1 MAAAE
6 QPQVENRPPPSRM
19 RVALVVLFHSSC
31 AIWSTILSKSA
42 LNGVEAPVTLLA
54 LQTTIQ
60 VVLLTIIGVATGW
73 VKLNRPLNVS
83 DSSISLRL
91 KTVD

>member
-1 MAAAE
+1 
-6 QPQVENRPPPSRM
+6 M

-83 DSSISLRL
+83 DSSMSLRL
-91 KTVD
+91 KPVD

>member
-1 MAAAE
+1 MD
-6 QPQVENRPPPSRM
+6 QPPVEKPPPSRLK
-19 RVALVVLFHSSC
+19 VTLTVLFHSAC

-60 VVLLTIIGVATGW
+60 VILLTTIGSFTGW
-73 VKLNRPLNVS
+73 IKLYRPASV
-83 DSSISLRL
+83 R
-91 KTVD
+91 

>member
-1 MAAAE
+1 MAAE
-6 QPQVENRPPPSRM
+6 QKPQVESRPPSRLKI
-19 RVALVVLFHSSC
+19 ALVVLFHSSC

-60 VVLLTIIGVATGW
+60 VLLLTVIGGFTGW
-73 VKLNRPLNVS
+73 VKLYRPTGV
-83 DSSISLRL
+83 
-91 KTVD
+91 